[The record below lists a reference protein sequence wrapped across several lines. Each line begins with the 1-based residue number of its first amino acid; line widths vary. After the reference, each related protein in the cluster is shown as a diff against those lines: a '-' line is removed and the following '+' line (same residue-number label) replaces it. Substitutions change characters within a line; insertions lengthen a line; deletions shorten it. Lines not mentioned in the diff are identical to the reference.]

1 MYQQKR
7 GKNDVNKTESLKHN
21 FPKIFFI
28 QLTIPRTSFS
38 GIESNRTFAIQ
49 AWVDINRVLITVF
62 LFFFFNR
69 FDSNRRDFI
78 DTISLFFPPRRSM
91 AERGGKSGGHVLE
104 FPPLPLPIISLT
116 RRGRHV
122 STHVPCVGAR
132 AWNFHFRSFLWLL
145 RFMNGRLWKHSWIVR
160 GCKRVGLIDI

>member
-1 MYQQKR
+1 MYQQER
-7 GKNDVNKTESLKHN
+7 GKNDVNKTESRN
-21 FPKIFFI
+21 TIFPKY
-28 QLTIPRTSFS
+28 FS
-38 GIESNRTFAIQ
+38 SNLLFHAPPFQESNRIERFQ

-69 FDSNRRDFI
+69 FDSNRRDFT
-78 DTISLFFPPRRSM
+78 DTISLSFFPPRRSM

-104 FPPLPLPIISLT
+104 FPPLLLPIISLT

-132 AWNFHFRSFLWLL
+132 A
-145 RFMNGRLWKHSWIVR
+145 
-160 GCKRVGLIDI
+160 

>member
-1 MYQQKR
+1 MYQQER

-62 LFFFFNR
+62 LFFFFQSFRLEQAR
-69 FDSNRRDFI
+69 FHRYDL
-78 DTISLFFPPRRSM
+78 SLFFPPRRSM

-104 FPPLPLPIISLT
+104 FPPLPRPIISLT

-122 STHVPCVGAR
+122 STHVPCVGTR
-132 AWNFHFRSFLWLL
+132 A
-145 RFMNGRLWKHSWIVR
+145 
-160 GCKRVGLIDI
+160 